1 MRVCYKQQVGE
12 EKDIPGGAVQGA
24 PLGLWIFLFIND
36 SAGPKPMNQ
45 SKGTIITQPMSI
57 NQRKKIKRT
66 KKNRIDDFS
75 LLSSIDLK
83 KTLLANTEP
92 VPYRSRTEHTLPR

>member
-1 MRVCYKQQVGE
+1 M
-12 EKDIPGGAVQGA
+12 
-24 PLGLWIFLFIND
+24 
-36 SAGPKPMNQ
+36 SMN
-45 SKGTIITQPMSI
+45 K
-57 NQRKKIKRT
+57 RKKIKRT
-66 KKNRIDDFS
+66 KKKRIDDFS